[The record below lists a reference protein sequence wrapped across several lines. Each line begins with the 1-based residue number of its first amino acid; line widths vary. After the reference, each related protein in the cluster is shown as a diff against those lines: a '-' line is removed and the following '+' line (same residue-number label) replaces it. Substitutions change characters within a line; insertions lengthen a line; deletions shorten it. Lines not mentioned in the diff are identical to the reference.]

1 MFQGESRGD
10 GHILIPDVRSE
21 VFWDGLGDCYEQGLV
36 KAVGVSNY
44 GNLSHDS
51 CMTTCQ
57 TQSDPI
63 RPKELRTGILR
74 HTAGFSHVLARG
86 TWVYVD
92 FIDMKVFGPYLPSGS
107 SAVRA
112 ISKTLG
118 ERGIPLTSNQIQ
130 HLGPLGPVTQATDKP
145 WHGE

>member
-51 CMTTCQ
+51 CMT
-57 TQSDPI
+57 
-63 RPKELRTGILR
+63 
-74 HTAGFSHVLARG
+74 HA
-86 TWVYVD
+86 
-92 FIDMKVFGPYLPSGS
+92 
-107 SAVRA
+107 
-112 ISKTLG
+112 
-118 ERGIPLTSNQIQ
+118 
-130 HLGPLGPVTQATDKP
+130 
-145 WHGE
+145 